1 LLPLFDD
8 AEECKRYH
16 DLLIHGDIYT
26 IAGKAMG
33 VTNREKLK
41 EDFMRVM
48 NAGRKDEEWLSK
60 KQVFNFFLQQFPR
73 FTKSV
78 LSQRTDSAIYLQNLE
93 AEMLVQQLGK
103 FCRDNNL
110 FWIPMHDG
118 WFSIPGDGE
127 QIKHHAA
134 KIISDKI
141 GFEPVFTDHLIKP
154 ELIRL

>member
-1 LLPLFDD
+1 
-8 AEECKRYH
+8 
-16 DLLIHGDIYT
+16 
-26 IAGKAMG
+26 MG

-93 AEMLVQQLGK
+93 AEMPVQQLGK